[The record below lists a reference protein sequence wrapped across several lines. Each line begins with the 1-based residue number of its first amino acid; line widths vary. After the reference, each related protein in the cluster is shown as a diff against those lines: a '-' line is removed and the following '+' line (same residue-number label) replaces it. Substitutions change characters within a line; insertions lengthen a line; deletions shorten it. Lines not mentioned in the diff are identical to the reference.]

1 MATVVVMAVIM
12 EAMGAIMVD
21 KIGPDDLDVVIKF
34 GGGLHTRAS
43 EDEIDQ
49 REAAAGN
56 NFLLDLENLQLR
68 NRPPFDLIGQVPNGQ
83 EIRGGGSLLKSDG
96 TVSTLV
102 QAGDTVFE
110 WDGITTFTSVG
121 TVDPNARLRGHW
133 RTHNFTLDDKLLL
146 TDLNLVEVVKEWD
159 GTTFADIVFTDE
171 EEVPFGT
178 FFAKYLSISLERA
191 VFSHVRDPSQVI
203 RHMMVGSKQT
213 DFTQIT
219 VSNLPSNALSE
230 EDPFFLLMPDL
241 RPINGHVEAFGTTIL
256 STQKGRLF
264 NLAGSSAKDFSFS
277 DFYPGSNASGE
288 ESLVYIGN
296 DIIYG
301 RQGRIESVTDT
312 QRFGD
317 SEADD
322 LSRQISDQIEG
333 FTAWSSAY
341 NSRLNRAYLF
351 PEDEAEVWIFNTA
364 LRGQQLSPWMRWKT
378 EHPLDFKPTF
388 QMTMLDPQNGLEF
401 HFMGDE
407 DGNFYRTEG
416 TGVGDGGTTNIE
428 TEWLTKLF
436 SAPLD
441 SEAFNFEG
449 WIKYRK
455 GDSATVVLTFEF
467 AGISVFNEAIT
478 ITFPAVPGRTVYS
491 GGAHY
496 NDGQFYGTQFS
507 GRLTRQK
514 FLVAGQGNEFQ
525 LRVQVTNTA
534 NFEINEIGVR
544 LTAASG

>member
-1 MATVVVMAVIM
+1 MP
-12 EAMGAIMVD
+12 D

-43 EDEIDQ
+43 EDEIDP
-49 REAAAGN
+49 REAAGGN

-68 NRPPFDLIGQVPNGQ
+68 NRNPFDLIGQVPNGQ

-102 QAGDTVFE
+102 QAGDTVYE
-110 WDGITTFTSVG
+110 WDGISTFTSVG

-133 RTHNFTLDDKLLL
+133 RSHNWSLDDKLLL
-146 TDLNLVEVVKEWD
+146 TDLSLVEVVKEWD
-159 GTTFADIVFTDE
+159 GITFADVAFTN
-171 EEVPFGT
+171 EVPEPFGD
-178 FFAKYLSISLERA
+178 FYAKYLSISLERA
-191 VFSHVRDPSQVI
+191 VFSHVRDPGQTI

-213 DFTQIT
+213 DYTQIT
-219 VSNLPSNALSE
+219 VSNLPSSALSE

-241 RPINGHVEAFGTTIL
+241 RPINGHVEAFGATML

-264 NLAGSSAKDFSFS
+264 NLTGSSAKDFSF
-277 DFYPGSNASGE
+277 DEFYPGSNASGE

-322 LSRQISDQIEG
+322 LTRQVSDQVEG
-333 FTAWSSAY
+333 FAAWSSAY

-351 PEDEAEVWIFNTA
+351 PENEPEVWVLNTA
-364 LRGQQLSPWMRWKT
+364 LRGQQLSPWMRWQT
-378 EHPLDFKPTF
+378 NHPLAFKPTF
-388 QMTMLDPQNGLEF
+388 QMTMLDPQDGLEY
-401 HFMGDE
+401 HFMGDSF
-407 DGNFYRTEG
+407 GNFYRTEG
-416 TGVGDGGTTNIE
+416 TGNGDGGTTEIS

-441 SEAFNFEG
+441 TEAFNIEG

-455 GDSATVVLTFEF
+455 GDAATVVLTFEF

-491 GGAHY
+491 GNSHY
-496 NDGQFYGTQFS
+496 NDGHFYGTTFS

-514 FLVAGQGNEFQ
+514 YLVAGQGNEFQ
-525 LRVQVTNTA
+525 LRVQVTETS

-544 LTAASG
+544 LTAAGG

>member
-1 MATVVVMAVIM
+1 MAVI
-12 EAMGAIMVD
+12 AADPLAGIMVD
-21 KIGPDDLDVVIKF
+21 KIGPSDVDVVIKF

-43 EDEIDQ
+43 EEEIDP
-49 REAAAGN
+49 REAAGGD

-68 NRPPFDLIGQVPNGQ
+68 SRPPFDLIGQVPNAS

-96 TVSTLV
+96 TVSTLI
-102 QAGDTVFE
+102 QAGNTVFE

-121 TVDPNARLRGHW
+121 TVDPNAQLRGHW
-133 RTHNFTLDDKLLL
+133 RTHNWNLDDLLLL
-146 TDLNLVEVVKEWD
+146 TDLSLVEVVKQWD
-159 GTTFADIVFTDE
+159 GTTFADVAFTN
-171 EEVPFGT
+171 EVPEPFGD

-191 VFSHVRDPSQVI
+191 VFSHVRDPGQII

-219 VSNLPSNALSE
+219 VSNVPSDALSE

-241 RPINGHVEAFGTTIL
+241 RPINGHVEAFGTTLL

-301 RQGRIESVTDT
+301 RQGRLESVTDT
-312 QRFGD
+312 DKFGD

-322 LSRQISDQIEG
+322 LSRQISDQIDG
-333 FTAWSSAY
+333 FTGWRSAY

-351 PEDEAEVWIFNTA
+351 PDDQAEVWVFNTA
-364 LRGQQLSPWMRWKT
+364 LRGQQLSPWMRWRT
-378 EHPLDFKPTF
+378 DHPLAFKPTF
-388 QMTMLDPQNGLEF
+388 QMAMLDPQDGLEY
-401 HFMGDE
+401 HFMGDSF
-407 DGNFYRTEG
+407 GNFYRTEG
-416 TGVGDGGTTNIE
+416 SGTGDGGTTEIT

-436 SAPLD
+436 SGPLD
-441 SEAFNFEG
+441 AEVFNIEG

-455 GDSATVVLTFEF
+455 GEAANVVLTFEF
-467 AGISVFNEAIT
+467 AGISVFDESIT

-491 GGAHY
+491 GNAHY
-496 NDGQFYGTQFS
+496 SDGHFYGTTFS

-525 LRVQVTNTA
+525 LRVQVTPS
-534 NFEINEIGVR
+534 NFEINEIGLR